1 MASGLVVPA
10 YCEYNGIGLPS
21 QLPSDLMAVADSP
34 DTPTDASLSES
45 PKSSA
50 KTPWPTS
57 SVSRTC

>member
-1 MASGLVVPA
+1 MAFGLVVPA
-10 YCEYNGIGLPS
+10 YCEYNGKSLLA

-34 DTPTDASLSES
+34 DPSADASSSES
-45 PKSSA
+45 PKNSA